1 MVMLYDC
8 LHFVLFFQV
17 DIAPTLALLFGV
29 PIPKN
34 NVGMMIAEA
43 FDSLTGGFCFFCNL
57 SLCYSFIITYCFKD
71 DKVEHTSGSSTK
83 LMFHML
89 KRRVRYSSINMDG
102 IGCVCTNPQCTGS
115 SDATM

>member
-43 FDSLTGGFCFFCNL
+43 SFFVRKLCSSSRLFFC
-57 SLCYSFIITYCFKD
+57 SMLCYMNSDTCFGCSMHISRIHPFSM
-71 DKVEHTSGSSTK
+71 VQNA
-83 LMFHML
+83 L
-89 KRRVRYSSINMDG
+89 KWPDILLLIV
-102 IGCVCTNPQCTGS
+102 PL
-115 SDATM
+115 